1 MSEKFTGFFDGSAI
15 PNPGEMQCGF
25 VIYNSGGLE
34 IDRGSKK
41 LGYGTNNRSE
51 YHGLIELLKAAI
63 RNKINNIIISGDS
76 QIIIKQMKNEYK
88 VRDAKL
94 KLLWQEAQK
103 LVLKFES
110 VEWEQIPRDQNF
122 IADNL
127 SRI

>member
-1 MSEKFTGFFDGSAI
+1 MSKKFKGFFDGSAR

-25 VIYNSGGLE
+25 VIYNPNGLE
-34 IDRGSKK
+34 ISRGSKK

-51 YHGLIELLKAAI
+51 YYGLIELLKTAI
-63 RNKINNIIISGDS
+63 QKKINHIIIYGDS
-76 QIIIKQMKNEYK
+76 EIIIKQMKNEYK
-88 VRDAKL
+88 VKNKNL

-103 LVLKFES
+103 LILKFES
-110 VEWEQIPRDQNF
+110 VEWQHVPRNQNF